1 MLTVMPPSIYISN
14 AIIIHMDERLIISAL
29 VAALLVLSLC
39 TTPKSESK
47 EPEITEE
54 ELQEALD
61 NCASVDF
68 NDERDTCYNRLLV
81 ETVNTTLCE
90 LISNINLKKE
100 CRARTSE
107 NALG

>member
-1 MLTVMPPSIYISN
+1 MFLYLERYL
-14 AIIIHMDERLIISAL
+14 IIMDERLIITAL

-39 TTPKSESK
+39 TTPESEPTG
-47 EPEITEE
+47 PEITEE
-54 ELQEALD
+54 EIQEALD
-61 NCASVDF
+61 NCASMDF
-68 NDERDTCYNRLLV
+68 DDEKDSCYHRLLV

-90 LISNINLKKE
+90 RISNINLKKE